1 MSLLA
6 KATGGKQVKPQ
17 INVFMGIPKIGKTTL
32 AAKFEKP
39 FFLDLE
45 NRSFHVDVQRLTG
58 NEVTSLEQIQS
69 LIEELTVKPHDYKS
83 FTIDSA
89 ESLEDVIHSD
99 ICKRG
104 GVESIEQY
112 DGGYGKGY
120 VRAQEIMRDLMMKLQ
135 TMRDKRG
142 MTVNIVAH
150 TATRNFS
157 DPATNAQFTRY
168 EMRVNGKLGAVV
180 RDLADNLFF
189 ITHKYS
195 TFTDKATKKT
205 KALGDGDRVVYT
217 EWRPAF
223 DAGNTLGL
231 PFEIDL
237 DDFME
242 SYMKAGDAL
251 KPKSEAELREE
262 IQGMIK
268 HLDDETRTKAVSRL
282 TDAKTTAELQ
292 TLKDKIVLLLKPTG
306 GK

>member
-1 MSLLA
+1 MNFLS
-6 KATGGKQVKPQ
+6 KAQGGKIVKPQ

-45 NRSFHVDVQRLTG
+45 NRSFHVDVQRITGADIVNLTQVKG
-58 NEVTSLEQIQS
+58 
-69 LIEELTVKPHDYKS
+69 LIEELTTQAHDYKS

-89 ESLEDVIHSD
+89 ESLEDVVHSD
-99 ICKRG
+99 ICKTA
-104 GVESIEQY
+104 GVESIEQF

-120 VRAQEIMRDLMMKLQ
+120 VRAQEIIRDLMMMLQ
-135 TMRDKRG
+135 TLRDKRG
-142 MTVNIVAH
+142 MVVNIIAH
-150 TATRNFS
+150 TTTRNFS
-157 DPATNAQFTRY
+157 DPATNSQFTRY
-168 EMRVNGKLGAVV
+168 EMRVNGKFGAVI

-195 TFTDKATKKT
+195 TMTDKATKKT
-205 KALGDGDRVVYT
+205 KAFGEGDRVVYT

-237 DDFME
+237 DEFME
-242 SYMKAGDAL
+242 VYKRAGDNQ
-251 KPKSEAELREE
+251 KPKTEAELREE
-262 IQGMIK
+262 IQSMVK
-268 HLDDETRTKAVSRL
+268 HLDEETRTKAISRL
-282 TDAKTTAELQ
+282 SEAKNTTDLQ
-292 TLKDKIVLLLKPTG
+292 TLKNKIVLLLG